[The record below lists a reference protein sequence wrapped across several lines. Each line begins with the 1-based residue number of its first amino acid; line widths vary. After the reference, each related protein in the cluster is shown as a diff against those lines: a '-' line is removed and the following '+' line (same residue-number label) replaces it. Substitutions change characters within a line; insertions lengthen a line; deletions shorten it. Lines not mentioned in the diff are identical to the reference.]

1 MMSSRRPRSLR
12 QVAGRSAGFLTGLAL
27 TTCFVLPVAFA
38 DTPAD
43 SSFTLL
49 GTDLPVRLADLPF
62 GIGEQATFEIGY
74 GPIKAGEATIALED
88 TLDYFGQQVL
98 HVRTRARSNRFFDP
112 FFKVRDQADSYIDAD
127 SLFSRYFAK
136 HLREGGYERDI
147 EIHFDQVEGIAY
159 FPDGRSSEVPLGVHD
174 ILSAFYRVRTL
185 PLPDGARF
193 RLPTHGDKTLY
204 DLEVEVVRREVR
216 DTVLG
221 RVRCVVVQPRLA
233 DDGLFKHQGDLFVW
247 FTDDE
252 RRVPV
257 LMKANVPVGAIEARL
272 VSYRP
277 PDGR

>member
-1 MMSSRRPRSLR
+1 MLALGAQLLMGMSDARAGAGADSLR
-12 QVAGRSAGFLTGLAL
+12 ANFG
-27 TTCFVLPVAFA
+27 
-38 DTPAD
+38 D
-43 SSFTLL
+43 
-49 GTDLPVRLADLPF
+49 DLPRRLADLPF
-62 GIGEQATFEIGY
+62 GIGEEATFEIGY
-74 GPIKAGEATIALED
+74 GPIKAGEATIAIED

-147 EIHFDQVEGIAY
+147 EIHFDQTEGVAY
-159 FPDGRSSEVPLGVHD
+159 FPDGRASEVPLGVHD
-174 ILSAFYRVRTL
+174 VLSAFYRVRTFD
-185 PLPDGARF
+185 LPDGARF
-193 RLPTHGDKTLY
+193 ALPTHGDKTLY
-204 DLEVEVVRREVR
+204 DLEVEVLRREVR

-247 FTDDE
+247 FTDDD

-272 VSYRP
+272 VAYRA
-277 PDGR
+277 PDARR